1 MKNIIIEL
9 QNSDTWKIQS
19 KITINFIP
27 SKDAGE
33 DSVMHSRN
41 DNIKF
46 TSYDDGNEVVH
57 ELFES
62 LCSRYQGNLETSMT
76 GSDFIFDSVQLMY
89 YKCHE
94 VILEMV
100 VHILILLTEE
110 KRKKQQEIR
119 KIKMINVF
127 DLFGNGCI
135 TLWRN

>member
-1 MKNIIIEL
+1 MKSIIIEL

-19 KITINFIP
+19 KITINFIS

-62 LCSRYQGNLETSMT
+62 LCSRYQKNLEASMI
-76 GSDFIFDSVQLMY
+76 GNDFIFDSVQLMY
-89 YKCHE
+89 YKRHE
-94 VILEMV
+94 VILDMV
-100 VHILILLTEE
+100 VHIFILQTE
-110 KRKKQQEIR
+110 
-119 KIKMINVF
+119 
-127 DLFGNGCI
+127 
-135 TLWRN
+135 